1 MWDLALELRVVEVTE
16 GGRAA
21 QQQLVGPRPEGQPGT
36 LEPAHRGDVLRG
48 GRATVGRDLARLPQR
63 FSLFAVDPLHLLEEV
78 IDQRELGIRVL
89 RHLLGTLA
97 LDPVE
102 RDPDVGDL
110 LRDDLDDHAAAVGGV
125 GDTPHIAGLLEA
137 IDDARDRAG
146 REPGDLRQL
155 AGGRRAHVDELLE
168 RLDVGLRQAEA
179 DRDGLAEERPLDVH
193 PPQRPEDGIDVL
205 SIHG

>member
-1 MWDLALELRVVEVTE
+1 YIRTHVSPVQPTEAALVLDGHDAVTQPDMWDLALELRVVEVTE

-21 QQQLVGPRPEGQPGT
+21 QQELVVPRPEGQPGT

-63 FSLFAVDPLHLLEEV
+63 FSLFAVDPLHPLEEV

-89 RHLLGTLA
+89 GHLLGALA

-110 LRDDLDDHAAAVGGV
+110 LRDDLDDKAAAVVGV
-125 GDTPHIAGLLEA
+125 GDTSRL
-137 IDDARDRAG
+137 ARM
-146 REPGDLRQL
+146 
-155 AGGRRAHVDELLE
+155 
-168 RLDVGLRQAEA
+168 
-179 DRDGLAEERPLDVH
+179 
-193 PPQRPEDGIDVL
+193 
-205 SIHG
+205 